1 MLFPTHSSQQSP
13 AFQSSARVSAGVD
26 VRVPT
31 GAPPMHQLVQKRLE
45 ISRRGL
51 TELRGRLAAGAA
63 EEAAVLLSKID
74 EDLRLLQWRVRREAE
89 RTAPRSIPVRKEDV
103 HGGPGRPR

>member
-1 MLFPTHSSQQSP
+1 MFFPTHSSQQSS
-13 AFQSSARVSAGVD
+13 ASQCSSRVPHGVE
-26 VRVPT
+26 VRVPA
-31 GAPPMHQLVQKRLE
+31 GAPPVHQLVQKRLE

-89 RTAPRSIPVRKEDV
+89 RTAPRSIPVHKEDV
-103 HGGPGRPR
+103 HGDPGQPR